1 MKLNTKNTHLTKQQK
16 AAIKQARQ
24 LRKNKPS
31 KVFYSLTA

>member
-1 MKLNTKNTHLTKQQK
+1 MNIKRKGESLTKQQK

-31 KVFYSLTA
+31 KVYYSLTA